1 MKITYVVPMT
11 WACGGILAPFHQ
23 VNELRARGHE
33 VTVFAPSPEPVR
45 WFPLEVPLLSIPHR
59 GEEVVQSDLAVFVGD
74 TIRHPDFIRCHR
86 RFLLLQGKDYLRTAQ
101 MNRATLLQAYGRPEN
116 HILAVSDWL
125 AHFIREKCG
134 KSRVHVIGNGVDTVR
149 FFPVPERRP
158 TPRLLIEG
166 NLPDAIKNV
175 IDAIET
181 ASRVRQHRA
190 VEVWAL
196 AHRFTRPGSLV
207 DRIFEDPPQSD
218 IPGIYQQCDLLL
230 KTSVMEGFGL
240 PHLEAMAC
248 GCVPATYAS
257 GGVLDFCRHGV
268 NSLVTGVGNL
278 PQLVGHVLRFL
289 NDDGLHERLRAN
301 ALVTAREWSWQRVAD
316 RLEKAFHC
324 ELESSA

>member
-1 MKITYVVPMT
+1 MT
-11 WACGGILAPFHQ
+11 WPCGGILAPFHQ
-23 VNELRARGHE
+23 VNELRSRGHE
-33 VTVFAPSPEPVR
+33 VTVFAPSPDPVR
-45 WFPLEVPLLSIPHR
+45 WFPLEVPLQPFPRDGQEAI
-59 GEEVVQSDLAVFVGD
+59 QSDLAVFVGD
-74 TIRHPDFIRCHR
+74 TIRHTDFIRCRR
-86 RFLLLQGKDYLRTAQ
+86 RFLLLQGKDYLRTAGVS
-101 MNRATLLQAYGRPEN
+101 RETLLQAYGRPEN

-125 AHFIREKCG
+125 AHFVREKCG
-134 KSRVHVIGNGVDTVR
+134 KSRVHVIGNGVDTAR
-149 FFPVPERRP
+149 FFPLLERRS

-166 NLPDAIKNV
+166 NLPDVVKNV
-175 IDAIET
+175 IDAIEA

-196 AHRFTRPGSLV
+196 AHRFTRPGPLV
-207 DRIFEDPPQSD
+207 DRIFEDPPQND
-218 IPGIYQQCDLLL
+218 IPGIYRRCDLLL

-289 NDDGLHERLRAN
+289 ADDGLREYLQSN
-301 ALVTAREWSWQRVAD
+301 AIVTAREWSWQRVAD
-316 RLEKAFHC
+316 RLEEAFRC
-324 ELESSA
+324 EMENPA